1 MVDNLNKKG
10 FSPNILIVVTV
21 MILIGLLAGASMIMV
36 FKPQFKASGVKLG
49 QQEEK
54 LIMCLSAYN
63 VSRCYFLTRH
73 LLYRVVRFILAAVGA
88 KGASVTIVFVTD
100 DKIRRLNALY
110 RGVRRATD
118 VLAFSMKEGK
128 WEQVIELANEY
139 KRVTG
144 EKVIVIS

>member
-1 MVDNLNKKG
+1 
-10 FSPNILIVVTV
+10 
-21 MILIGLLAGASMIMV
+21 
-36 FKPQFKASGVKLG
+36 
-49 QQEEK
+49 
-54 LIMCLSAYN
+54 MCLSAYN

-128 WEQVIELANEY
+128 CVKGDSSFLGDIIISVDRARANAKRFGTTFKNEIYLYLIHGILHLIGYDDETPASRIVMQRRQIELLR
-139 KRVTG
+139 KLC
-144 EKVIVIS
+144 EKIR